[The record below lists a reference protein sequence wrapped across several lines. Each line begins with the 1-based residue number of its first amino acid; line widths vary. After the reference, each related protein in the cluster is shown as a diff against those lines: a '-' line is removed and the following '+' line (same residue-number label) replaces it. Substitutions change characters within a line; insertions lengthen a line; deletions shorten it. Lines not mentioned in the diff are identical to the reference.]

1 MKHTKRPL
9 SLLLTLCLLL
19 GLLPT
24 TVWASY
30 MVQITQQPTA
40 ENNYTVEAKYG
51 ANILTE
57 GFQWWKKISVP
68 ETYNLVESNPAED
81 ELGVASVYYGEGS
94 YIDGH
99 WAAKRDTLSAAP
111 VFRVSIKY
119 ITSPGDQVTVRI
131 PPEMANDTLTVENG
145 SGDSFQKMGDGVY
158 TATFDDDGG
167 IWIKSSSEF
176 TAVITVDRYWTPVAG
191 ETTPSLNTRDLGK
204 YYCAVSHESGDLMS
218 KIVTLV
224 SPEDQPTVDWLA
236 DPNIHML
243 ALGPVEVT
251 QDNYDDIFRGVPEN
265 VASGKASFAVVNG
278 TPTLTLDG
286 VTVEEGYEADVIRI
300 GLLCSDE
307 LTIVLADGSDNNITI
322 SGEYAMG
329 IMTGDMSYFSPLTVT
344 GTGTLT
350 VSASASG
357 MLCFGVYA
365 GGIQV
370 TGGAEFTVT
379 ASTPVAQAECIGLNI
394 DVGGNLQVS
403 DGGVVR
409 ISGTT
414 AAAAF
419 GDDTVQ
425 ILADGYSIQG
435 STTADDFTNLAD
447 AELKKLKEDGDVFTL
462 KVGDEVAKSVV
473 IAPAHSHTW
482 SGAWTTN
489 GTHHWHNC
497 TNSDCT
503 VTDDTQK
510 DGYAPHIYND
520 VQDIR
525 CSVCAY
531 VRHYHTWSRT
541 WTTDDTH
548 HWHKCTAPGC
558 PVTDPDRKDGYAPH
572 TAVTDPAKDPTCTE
586 DGKTEGS
593 HCSVCGYVITAQE
606 TIPAGHTWGKWT
618 LQADGQTVK
627 RVCEADAS
635 HTESKTLAI
644 TLDKSSYVYNGGE
657 NTPTVTVKVGG
668 ATLTLGTDYT
678 VSYKDNVNKGTA
690 TVTVTGKGSYAGST
704 DQSFTVTAKTLT
716 ATAAKATDRA
726 YDGTTS
732 VAVTDV
738 TLDGVVAGDDVA
750 VNTTGLKGTVSSPDA
765 IDTPYETVTLNSLPL
780 TGAKAGNYTVQ
791 VNVTLPTS
799 VTISKATPP
808 KATEMSR
815 NITNKLAKEYTFALA
830 NLLPQLNAEG
840 ITENRKDWGTP
851 FYTIQD
857 VTLPDGYY
865 DGENAP
871 ALILREDGMAILH
884 LPIRFNEVETT
895 GEVGSITVEIRSN
908 NYETFSN
915 VLKINANNKTS
926 VGFEGISIASRAY
939 NGQPIAYDGTLA
951 VKTEDG
957 TNVTAN
963 IPAGHIEITY
973 KGVDGTAYGGDR
985 SEIPPTNA
993 GSFAMVVRMA
1003 DEDENYI
1010 GVKQFPFVISKA
1022 PGRGSVTMADFI
1034 CGGEPS
1040 VPVPASDTNGVE
1052 GVSYVYK
1059 VRGAADETYSPT
1071 KPVAP
1076 GEYTVR
1082 ASFPAATNYEAVTAT
1097 ADFTVS
1103 HAWANT
1109 WSSDET
1115 GHWHACTNC
1124 GEKKD
1129 AIGHVY
1135 GSDEEVICADCGYD
1149 RSVIG
1154 DQTKGEVELKPG
1166 TDTPEV
1172 TTDTE
1177 ALKDLGGEIHGWQ
1190 TVTVKLTVEKQEE
1203 PADKDEIAELV
1214 TGKKDDVL
1222 YLDLSL
1228 LRQINSEEP
1237 EAITDT
1243 GSKVLEI
1250 TVTYDFTG
1258 KKDVTVYRKH
1268 GNTPAAA
1275 LTGLTERPDGA
1286 FTDGT
1291 FYTDTV
1297 NGKVYIY
1304 ASKFSTYAIGYTA
1317 RTGSSG
1323 IYYTLTA
1330 TAGQGGSISPS
1341 GKVSLR
1347 RNETKTFAITPDAGY
1362 RVADVL
1368 VDGKSVGPVTEYT
1381 FERIAADH
1389 TIEVVFWK
1397 TTSGAADCAR
1407 DDTCPISKFPDTETE
1422 AWYHDGV
1429 HYCLETGLMVGT
1441 SETTFAPVMET
1452 SRAMIATILWR
1463 LSGSPKATAEM
1474 TFPDCEADSG
1484 YAQAVAWC
1492 AEVGVVKGYDSG
1504 DFYPD
1509 APITREQLA
1518 VMLWRY
1524 AGSPT
1529 AHQTLSFPDTDRIS
1543 DYALEAV
1550 RWAAENGIVL
1560 GHSDGRFEP
1569 QGLTTRAQVAAMLQR
1584 FLEENA

>member
-1 MKHTKRPL
+1 MKHRNRLL
-9 SLLLTLCLLL
+9 SALFTLCLLS
-19 GLLPT
+19 GILPT

-30 MVQITQQPTA
+30 RAEITQQPTT
-40 ENNYTVEAKYG
+40 ENGYTVKAEAG
-51 ANILTE
+51 PDELTE

-68 ETYNLVESNPAED
+68 ETYNLVGSDPAED
-81 ELGVASVYYGEGS
+81 ELGAAPVYNNEGS
-94 YIDGH
+94 YADGH
-99 WAAKRDTLSAAP
+99 WTAEMGVTAIY
-111 VFRVSIKY
+111 RVSIKY

-131 PPEMANDTLTVENG
+131 PPEMVNDTLTVENG

-176 TAVITVDRYWTPVAG
+176 TAVITVDRCWTAMEG
-191 ETTPSLNTRDLGK
+191 ETSPSLSTRELGK
-204 YYCAVSHESGDLMS
+204 YYCAVSHESGHLMS
-218 KIVTLV
+218 NIVTIV
-224 SPEDQPTVDWLA
+224 SPEDQATVDWLA

-251 QDNYDDIFRGVPEN
+251 QDNYDDIFRGVPES

-286 VTVEEGYEADVIRI
+286 VNVNEGYPLDVIAV

-322 SGEYAMG
+322 SGKYAMG

-350 VSASASG
+350 VSASALD
-357 MLCFGVYA
+357 MLCFGGYV

-379 ASTPVAQAECIGLNI
+379 ASTPDDQGACIGLNI

-435 STTADDFTNLAD
+435 STTANDFTNLAD
-447 AELKKLKEDGDVFTL
+447 AELKEAEIFTGTVLTL
-462 KVGDEVAKSVV
+462 KVGDEIAKSVV

-482 SGAWTTN
+482 AGAWTTN
-489 GTHHWHNC
+489 KTHHWHE
-497 TNSDCT
+497 
-503 VTDDTQK
+503 
-510 DGYAPHIYND
+510 
-520 VQDIR
+520 
-525 CSVCAY
+525 
-531 VRHYHTWSRT
+531 
-541 WTTDDTH
+541 
-548 HWHKCTAPGC
+548 CTAAEC
-558 PVTDPDRKDGYAPH
+558 PIINNGDKDSYGEH
-572 TAVTDPAKDPTCTE
+572 KAVTDSAKNPTCTE
-586 DGKTEGS
+586 DGLTEGS
-593 HCSVCGYVITAQE
+593 HCSVCGYVITAQKP
-606 TIPAGHTWGKWT
+606 IPAGHTWGKWT
-618 LQADGQTVK
+618 LQADGKTVK
-627 RVCEADAS
+627 RVCGADPS

-657 NTPTVTVKVGG
+657 NKPTVTVKVGG
-668 ATLTLGTDYT
+668 ATLTPDTDYT

-732 VAVTDV
+732 VAVTAV

-750 VNTTGLKGTVSSPDA
+750 VNTTGLKGTVSSPDVS
-765 IDTPYETVTLNSLPL
+765 DTPYKTVTLNSLPL
-780 TGAKAGNYTVQ
+780 TGAKAGNYTAQ

-799 VTISKATPP
+799 VIISKAAPP
-808 KATEMSR
+808 TATEVSR

-840 ITENRKDWGTP
+840 ITEHRKDWGAP
-851 FYTIQD
+851 FYTILNVD
-857 VTLPDGYY
+857 LPAGYY

-871 ALILREDGMAILH
+871 ARIEREEGMAILH
-884 LPIRFNEVETT
+884 LPIGFNEVETT

-926 VGFEGISIASRAY
+926 VQFGGILFTNRAY

-951 VKTEDG
+951 VETDDG

-963 IPAGHIEITY
+963 IPEDHIEITY

-993 GSFAMVVRMA
+993 GSFAMVVRIA

-1022 PGRGSVTMADFI
+1022 PGRGSVTMADFT

-1040 VPVPASDTNGVE
+1040 VPVPTSDTNGVE

-1059 VRGAADETYSPT
+1059 VKGAADETYSAT
-1071 KPVAP
+1071 KPVTP

-1109 WSSDET
+1109 WSTDET
-1115 GHWHACTNC
+1115 RHWHACTNC

-1129 AIGHVY
+1129 DAEHVY
-1135 GSDEEVICADCGYD
+1135 GSDEVVICTTCGYD
-1149 RSVIG
+1149 RTVTG

-1177 ALKDLGGEIHGWQ
+1177 VLKDLAGEIHGWQ
-1190 TVTVKLTVEKQEE
+1190 TVTVKLTVEKLDE
-1203 PADKDEIAELV
+1203 PADKEEIGELV
-1214 TGKKDDVL
+1214 TGKKEDVL

-1228 LRQINSEEP
+1228 QRQVNAEAP

-1243 GSKVLEI
+1243 GDKVLEI
-1250 TVTYDFTG
+1250 AVAYDFGG

-1268 GNTPAAA
+1268 GSDPAAA
-1275 LTGLTERPDGA
+1275 LTRLTGRPKGA
-1286 FTDGT
+1286 FTDGS
-1291 FYTDTV
+1291 FYTDTA

-1304 ASKFSTYAIGYTA
+1304 ASKFSTYAIGYTP
-1317 RTGSSG
+1317 RTGGSGSSG
-1323 IYYTLTA
+1323 GGSSAVYYTLTA
-1330 TAGQGGSISPS
+1330 TAGEGGSISPS

-1347 RNETKTFAITPDAGY
+1347 RNETKTFAITPEEGY
-1362 RVADVL
+1362 VVADVL
-1368 VDGKSVGPVTEYT
+1368 VDGKSVGGVTEYT
-1381 FERIAADH
+1381 FEKITANH
-1389 TIEVVFWK
+1389 TIEVVFQK
-1397 TTSGAADCAR
+1397 TSPGAASCAR
-1407 DDTCPISKFPDTETE
+1407 DKTCPIARFPDAEPE

-1429 HYCLETGLMVGT
+1429 HYCLEKGLMVGV
-1441 SETTFAPVMET
+1441 SENSFAPTMET

-1463 LSGSPKATAEM
+1463 LSGSPEAGTEKS
-1474 TFPDCEADSG
+1474 FPDCEAGSW

-1504 DFYPD
+1504 DFGPED
-1509 APITREQLA
+1509 PVTREQMAL
-1518 VMLWRY
+1518 MLWQY
-1524 AGSPT
+1524 AKLRG
-1529 AHQTLSFPDTDRIS
+1529 QEVLTDGEAGLDGYS
-1543 DYALEAV
+1543 DFDQAGEWAVFAL
-1550 RWAAENGIVL
+1550 RWAVGSGVMNGKEGNQLDPNGFASRAE
-1560 GHSDGRFEP
+1560 
-1569 QGLTTRAQVAAMLQR
+1569 AAAMLQR
-1584 FLEENA
+1584 FFEM